1 MSNIEIVDLEADAP
15 SKKRS
20 MGPSEERDGGDSAPP
35 GEKAPRVAVAGAV
48 GEAAAPTALGETVA
62 PSALGET
69 ACGAGA
75 RGQVEEERRDGG
87 RSEWRDI
94 KLGSVANLRQRL
106 EERSHE
112 GKSDTVMP

>member
-35 GEKAPRVAVAGAV
+35 GEKAPRVAVAI
-48 GEAAAPTALGETVA
+48 GEAVAPTALGETA
-62 PSALGET
+62 G
-69 ACGAGA
+69 GAGA